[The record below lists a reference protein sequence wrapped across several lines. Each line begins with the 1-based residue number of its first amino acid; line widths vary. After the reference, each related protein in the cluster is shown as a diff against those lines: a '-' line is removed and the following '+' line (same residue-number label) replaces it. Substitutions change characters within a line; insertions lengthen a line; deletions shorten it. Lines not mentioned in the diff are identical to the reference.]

1 MSENKPKKILFAA
14 GGTGGHVFPA
24 IAAAD
29 AVHKV
34 DPGAEIAF
42 VGSSHG
48 HEKEWVEKAGYR
60 FILLEVDFIKGA
72 SLGRKLKNVCQLP
85 GCARRAKA
93 ILKSEKPDFVIGSG
107 GYVSGPLVFVASRL
121 HIPTAIMEQNAIP
134 GLTNRILS
142 HFVNQIFTSFPHTEK
157 LPAEKVVLT
166 GNPVRAK
173 AIPESDSGDAR
184 QDTRSNILG
193 ALAGDHALH
202 LLIFGGSQGALSL
215 NRDMPKALS
224 RLSEDEKSR
233 IVVRHQAGRNKLD
246 VAQKAYAD
254 AGLTA
259 ETTEFMDDM
268 GEAYR
273 WADLLVCR
281 AGATSLAEIK
291 AAHKAAI
298 LVPFPYAAH
307 QHQEKNADAMVAMDA
322 AWKVLDADIEQ
333 EIPKIIAACLAH
345 PEEIQRRA
353 DHAFADAKPDAGETI
368 AKIILGMASSSPV

>member
-1 MSENKPKKILFAA
+1 MSETKSKKILFAA

-29 AVHKV
+29 AVHKL
-34 DPGAEIAF
+34 DPDAEIAF

-72 SLGRKLKNVCQLP
+72 SLGRKIKNILKLP
-85 GCARRAKA
+85 GCAKRAKA
-93 ILKSEKPDFVIGSG
+93 ILKAEAPDFVVGSG
-107 GYVSGPLVFVASRL
+107 GYVSGPLVFVASRM

-142 HFVNQIFTSFPHTEK
+142 HFVDKIFTSFKDTER
-157 LPAEKVVLT
+157 LPAGKVVLT

-173 AIPESDSGDAR
+173 ALPKPMQKD
-184 QDTRSNILG
+184 DTVDERKSVLGETQVGNPLHILV
-193 ALAGDHALH
+193 
-202 LLIFGGSQGALSL
+202 FGGSQGAQSINLG
-215 NRDMPKALS
+215 MPKALS
-224 RLSEDEKSR
+224 KLTDEEKAR
-233 IVVRHQAGRNKLD
+233 IVVRHQAGKNKLE
-246 VAQKAYAD
+246 ATQQAYSD

-259 ETTEFMDDM
+259 ETTEFIDDM
-268 GEAYR
+268 GEAYQ

-307 QHQEKNADAMVAMDA
+307 NHQEKNADAMVAIDA
-322 AWKVLDADIEQ
+322 AWKVLDPDIETGVSAILQ
-333 EIPKIIAACLAH
+333 TCLKDATEIK
-345 PEEIQRRA
+345 RRA
-353 DHAFADAKPDAGETI
+353 DHALADARPEAGENI
-368 AKIILGMASSSPV
+368 ARIILGVESAP

>member
-24 IAAAD
+24 IAVAD
-29 AVHKV
+29 AVHKL
-34 DPGAEIAF
+34 DPTAAIAF

-72 SLGRKLKNVCQLP
+72 SLGRKLKNMFQLP
-85 GCARRAKA
+85 ACAKRAKA
-93 ILKSEKPDFVIGSG
+93 ILKAEAPDFVIGSG
-107 GYVSGPLVFVASRL
+107 GYVSGPLVFVASRM

-142 HFVNQIFTSFPHTEK
+142 HFVDKIFTSFEDTQR
-157 LPAEKVVLT
+157 LPVKKVMLM
-166 GNPVRAK
+166 GNPVRAR
-173 AIPESDSGDAR
+173 ALPAAGESDVRASDE
-184 QDTRSNILG
+184 RSNILG
-193 ALAGDHALH
+193 QPQNAQSLH
-202 LLIFGGSQGALSL
+202 LLIFGGSQGALSI
-215 NRDMPKALS
+215 NVGMPKALAK
-224 RLSEDEKSR
+224 LTDAEKSR
-233 IVVRHQAGRNKLD
+233 IVVRHQAGKNKLE
-246 VAQKAYAD
+246 ATEKAYKE

-259 ETTEFMDDM
+259 ETTEFIDDM

-307 QHQEKNADAMVAMDA
+307 NHQEKNADAMVAIDA
-322 AWKVLDADIEQ
+322 AWKVLDPDIEKDVPVILHQ
-333 EIPKIIAACLAH
+333 CMESTAEIT
-345 PEEIQRRA
+345 RRA
-353 DHAFADAKPDAGETI
+353 DNALAYARPDAGENI
-368 AKIILGMASSSPV
+368 ARIILGLEKGGN